1 MDFPKFFISFI
12 SALLIVV
19 FVSCGDSSDN
29 SVTDQNPT
37 SKTTEISEP
46 TPISQPEPNAA
57 KNEEHDDEDKH
68 DEHDDKDKHDDHEE
82 HDDEDKHD
90 DHDEHD
96 EHDDKDKHDD
106 HDEHDD
112 KDKHDDHENSK
123 PSVKITDKL
132 NREVEISS
140 KPVRVVSLSPTATE
154 MIYKI
159 GGTVVARDSSSRF
172 PANIMELPTVGSA
185 YSPNVEAIVAQN
197 PDLIVI
203 EALTQARF
211 IGQLSQFGIPVF
223 AVRAASLA
231 DVTDGLKDLGT
242 ILDLQDESISAI
254 AEINEK
260 ISSISKGF
268 SYSGDILILISDAD
282 RNLYAAKPES
292 YAGLIADLLGL
303 NNLAKGMDDVGPYP
317 GYTLWSGE
325 IAARS
330 NPGYILT
337 ISPAPPPA
345 PKLSET
351 LINIPGFNRL
361 PAIQNGNVKELNPIL
376 FMQAPGPRIVD
387 ALEEMSSLLI
397 E

>member
-1 MDFPKFFISFI
+1 MNFPCYFYPVQTRLKFQLNEVTNNSMNFPKFFISFI
-12 SALLIVV
+12 STLLIVV
-19 FVSCGDSSDN
+19 FVSCGDSSDS

-37 SKTTEISEP
+37 SKSTEISEP
-46 TPISQPEPNAA
+46 APISQPEPNAA
-57 KNEEHDDEDKH
+57 KN
-68 DEHDDKDKHDDHEE
+68 DEHDDKDKHDDQ
-82 HDDEDKHD
+82 
-90 DHDEHD
+90 
-96 EHDDKDKHDD
+96 
-106 HDEHDD
+106 
-112 KDKHDDHENSK
+112 ENSK

-132 NREVEISS
+132 NRQVEISS
-140 KPVRVVSLSPTATE
+140 TPVRVVSLSPTATE

-172 PANIMELPTVGSA
+172 PANIMEIPTVGSA

-231 DVTDGLKDLGT
+231 DVTDGLKDLGN
-242 ILDLQDESISAI
+242 ILGLQTESESAI
-254 AEINEK
+254 AEINQK
-260 ISSISKGF
+260 LTSISSEF

-325 IAARS
+325 VAARS
-330 NPGYILT
+330 NPSYILT